1 MAYSRDDEEG
11 FVSWEYIKLKIKLWI
26 LNKQLDRLHKKIKR
40 VKKR

>member
-1 MAYSRDDEEG
+1 MAYSGDDEEG
-11 FVSWEYIKLKIKLWI
+11 FVSWEYIKLKIKFWI